1 MDAAE
6 VRTAAE
12 VERLTPD
19 ERQRLVNDRTS
30 TDLSQIPEDF
40 VAKARAEARRLLIE
54 RNVIAA
60 DGE

>member
-6 VRTAAE
+6 VRSAAE

-40 VAKARAEARRLLIE
+40 VAKARAEGRRLLIE

-60 DGE
+60 DRE